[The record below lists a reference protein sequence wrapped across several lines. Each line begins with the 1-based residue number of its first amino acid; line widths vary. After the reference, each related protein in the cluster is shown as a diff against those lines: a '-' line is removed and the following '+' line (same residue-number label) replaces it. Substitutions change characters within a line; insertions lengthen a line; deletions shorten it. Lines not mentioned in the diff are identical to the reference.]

1 MTLLATKSL
10 PTTWLTR
17 HSGKQVLGAPL
28 VIALATT
35 MIVFSK
41 VILLD
46 CEQLHVYCY
55 YLSAT
60 WSTAGSFYWCGQL
73 LDATLVTST
82 SGSTTQPGPQPPV
95 EVIVASM
102 ALSPEL
108 IGSSTTTREQTNT
121 TNDSHLTL
129 VRGSELR

>member
-35 MIVFSK
+35 KMVYRR
-41 VILLD
+41 VILQG
-46 CEQLHVYCY
+46 CEQLHGYY
-55 YLSAT
+55 HYLSAT

>member
-17 HSGKQVLGAPL
+17 YSGKQVLGAPL
-28 VIALATT
+28 VIALATST
-35 MIVFSK
+35 RVYSR
-41 VILLD
+41 VILLG
-46 CEQLHVYCY
+46 CEQLHVYY
-55 YLSAT
+55 HYLSAT

-95 EVIVASM
+95 ASM

-121 TNDSHLTL
+121 RNDSHLTL
-129 VRGSELR
+129 VRGSKLR